1 MKEAAA
7 RAGLLGV
14 SAALAIVVTVAA
26 CTSSAPSR
34 ATGSAAFPRT
44 ATMAP
49 SATAGSPP
57 FPVTMADAKHCP
69 VTLPRRVGPSGSARQ
84 QFFGWGSSFGN
95 GKLWVGGLWPHG
107 VIAASRGFVD
117 RLGRVGMKFGWWRKV
132 PGRLYITGRRLGASA
147 PPLRA
152 DVPAGYGATGF
163 QPSGVT
169 FPTEGCW
176 EVTGTVHRV
185 SLTFVTFVIK
195 KGRTSG

>member
-107 VIAASRGFVD
+107 VIAASRGLSIVSA
-117 RLGRVGMKFGWWRKV
+117 GW
-132 PGRLYITGRRLGASA
+132 A
-147 PPLRA
+147 
-152 DVPAGYGATGF
+152 
-163 QPSGVT
+163 
-169 FPTEGCW
+169 
-176 EVTGTVHRV
+176 
-185 SLTFVTFVIK
+185 
-195 KGRTSG
+195 